1 MLWKVEHSR
10 KYLEERWDRDQVD
23 WVKIIESESEEKYTN
38 PPNRYSSTSLIN
50 KLEELGIGRPSTYVS
65 IIESITSVFI
75 NSESSLKP
83 RILAIALINN
93 FMKPYFNQYIDYEFS
108 KTMEDELDLILESK
122 NPEESKIK
130 FLQKSHETIK
140 SHVEDYGIQDPLAL
154 TTVKLPFE
162 SRYVVK
168 TGRIQGKI
176 PYPYLLRDDDFKV
189 GLPPEITIEEIEE
202 EILIDEEELSEYQQ
216 KRFGPRGDLII
227 QKQQLIQPI
236 QDQIFNAIRELAKSR
251 NYDFIF
257 DKSADIVML
266 YSDKRYDVSDQILRT
281 ISRANN
287 RKKVDSRKDKREIEN
302 ESLIDETTVVSDIE
316 NKEKEDIS
324 DEKVSTPNK
333 KLTVKE
339 LLEQRK
345 QKNSDKRKVKD

>member
-1 MLWKVEHSR
+1 MKKSYFFILLFLTSTFIFGQRGIKIGYIDTEYILENLPEYNQISKRLEEKAGDWKKEIEERSR
-10 KYLEERWDRDQVD
+10 KIDQ
-23 WVKIIESESEEKYTN
+23 KKE
-38 PPNRYSSTSLIN
+38 
-50 KLEELGIGRPSTYVS
+50 
-65 IIESITSVFI
+65 
-75 NSESSLKP
+75 SLKSE
-83 RILAIALINN
+83 RIL
-93 FMKPYFNQYIDYEFS
+93 
-108 KTMEDELDLILESK
+108 
-122 NPEESKIK
+122 
-130 FLQKSHETIK
+130 
-140 SHVEDYGIQDPLAL
+140 L
-154 TTVKLPFE
+154 TSE
-162 SRYVVK
+162 M
-168 TGRIQGKI
+168 
-176 PYPYLLRDDDFKV
+176 
-189 GLPPEITIEEIEE
+189 IEEIEE

-302 ESLIDETTVVSDIE
+302 ESLIDETTVDSEIE
-316 NKEKEDIS
+316 NKEKDDASE
-324 DEKVSTPNK
+324 EKVSTPNK

-345 QKNSDKRKVKD
+345 QKNSNKRKVKD

>member
-1 MLWKVEHSR
+1 MKKSYFFILLFLVSTFIFAQRGIKIGYIDTEYILENLPEYNQISKRLEEKAGDWKKEIEERSR
-10 KYLEERWDRDQVD
+10 KIDQ
-23 WVKIIESESEEKYTN
+23 KKE
-38 PPNRYSSTSLIN
+38 
-50 KLEELGIGRPSTYVS
+50 
-65 IIESITSVFI
+65 
-75 NSESSLKP
+75 SLKSE
-83 RILAIALINN
+83 RIL
-93 FMKPYFNQYIDYEFS
+93 
-108 KTMEDELDLILESK
+108 
-122 NPEESKIK
+122 
-130 FLQKSHETIK
+130 
-140 SHVEDYGIQDPLAL
+140 L
-154 TTVKLPFE
+154 TSE
-162 SRYVVK
+162 M
-168 TGRIQGKI
+168 
-176 PYPYLLRDDDFKV
+176 
-189 GLPPEITIEEIEE
+189 IEEIEE

-302 ESLIDETTVVSDIE
+302 ESLIDETTVASEIE
-316 NKEKEDIS
+316 NKEKDDPSE
-324 DEKVSTPNK
+324 EKVSTPNK

-345 QKNSDKRKVKD
+345 QKNSNKRKVKD

>member
-1 MLWKVEHSR
+1 MKKSYFFILLFLTSTFIFAQRGIKIGYIDTEYILENLPEYNQISKR
-10 KYLEERWDRDQVD
+10 LEEKAGDWKKEVEERTRKIDQ
-23 WVKIIESESEEKYTN
+23 KKES
-38 PPNRYSSTSLIN
+38 L
-50 KLEELGIGRPSTYVS
+50 
-65 IIESITSVFI
+65 
-75 NSESSLKP
+75 NSE
-83 RILAIALINN
+83 RIL
-93 FMKPYFNQYIDYEFS
+93 
-108 KTMEDELDLILESK
+108 
-122 NPEESKIK
+122 
-130 FLQKSHETIK
+130 
-140 SHVEDYGIQDPLAL
+140 L
-154 TTVKLPFE
+154 TSE
-162 SRYVVK
+162 M
-168 TGRIQGKI
+168 
-176 PYPYLLRDDDFKV
+176 
-189 GLPPEITIEEIEE
+189 IEEIEE

-302 ESLIDETTVVSDIE
+302 ESLIDETTVLSEIE
-316 NKEKEDIS
+316 NKEKDDVSE
-324 DEKVSTPNK
+324 EKVSTPNK

-345 QKNSDKRKVKD
+345 QKNSNKRKVKD

>member
-1 MLWKVEHSR
+1 MKKSYFFILLFLTSTFIFGQRGIKIGYIDTEYILENLPEYNQISKRLEEKAGDWKKEIEERSR
-10 KYLEERWDRDQVD
+10 KIDQ
-23 WVKIIESESEEKYTN
+23 KKE
-38 PPNRYSSTSLIN
+38 
-50 KLEELGIGRPSTYVS
+50 
-65 IIESITSVFI
+65 
-75 NSESSLKP
+75 SLKSE
-83 RILAIALINN
+83 RIL
-93 FMKPYFNQYIDYEFS
+93 
-108 KTMEDELDLILESK
+108 
-122 NPEESKIK
+122 
-130 FLQKSHETIK
+130 
-140 SHVEDYGIQDPLAL
+140 L
-154 TTVKLPFE
+154 TSE
-162 SRYVVK
+162 M
-168 TGRIQGKI
+168 
-176 PYPYLLRDDDFKV
+176 
-189 GLPPEITIEEIEE
+189 IEEIEE

-302 ESLIDETTVVSDIE
+302 ESLIDETTVTSEIE
-316 NKEKEDIS
+316 NKEKDDPSE
-324 DEKVSTPNK
+324 EKVSTPNK

-345 QKNSDKRKVKD
+345 QKNSNKRKVKD

>member
-1 MLWKVEHSR
+1 MKKSYFFILLFLTSTFIFGQRGIKIGYIDTEYILENLPEYNQISKRLEEKAGDWKKEIEERSR
-10 KYLEERWDRDQVD
+10 KIDQ
-23 WVKIIESESEEKYTN
+23 KKE
-38 PPNRYSSTSLIN
+38 
-50 KLEELGIGRPSTYVS
+50 
-65 IIESITSVFI
+65 
-75 NSESSLKP
+75 SLKSE
-83 RILAIALINN
+83 RIL
-93 FMKPYFNQYIDYEFS
+93 
-108 KTMEDELDLILESK
+108 
-122 NPEESKIK
+122 
-130 FLQKSHETIK
+130 
-140 SHVEDYGIQDPLAL
+140 L
-154 TTVKLPFE
+154 TSE
-162 SRYVVK
+162 M
-168 TGRIQGKI
+168 
-176 PYPYLLRDDDFKV
+176 
-189 GLPPEITIEEIEE
+189 IEEIEE

-324 DEKVSTPNK
+324 DEKVPTPNK

-345 QKNSDKRKVKD
+345 QKNSNKRKVKD

>member
-1 MLWKVEHSR
+1 MKKSYFFILLFLTSTFIFGQRGIKIGYIDTEYILENLPEYNQISKRLEEKAGDWKKEIEERSR
-10 KYLEERWDRDQVD
+10 KIDQ
-23 WVKIIESESEEKYTN
+23 KKE
-38 PPNRYSSTSLIN
+38 
-50 KLEELGIGRPSTYVS
+50 
-65 IIESITSVFI
+65 
-75 NSESSLKP
+75 SLKSE
-83 RILAIALINN
+83 RIL
-93 FMKPYFNQYIDYEFS
+93 
-108 KTMEDELDLILESK
+108 
-122 NPEESKIK
+122 
-130 FLQKSHETIK
+130 
-140 SHVEDYGIQDPLAL
+140 L
-154 TTVKLPFE
+154 TSE
-162 SRYVVK
+162 M
-168 TGRIQGKI
+168 
-176 PYPYLLRDDDFKV
+176 
-189 GLPPEITIEEIEE
+189 IEEIEE

-302 ESLIDETTVVSDIE
+302 ESLIDETTVASEID
-316 NKEKEDIS
+316 NKEKDDLLE
-324 DEKVSTPNK
+324 EKVSTPNK

-345 QKNSDKRKVKD
+345 QKNSNKRKVKD

>member
-1 MLWKVEHSR
+1 MKKSYFFILLFLTSTFIFAQRGIKIGYIDTEYILENLPEYNQISKRLEEKASDWKKEIEERSR
-10 KYLEERWDRDQVD
+10 KIDQ
-23 WVKIIESESEEKYTN
+23 KKE
-38 PPNRYSSTSLIN
+38 
-50 KLEELGIGRPSTYVS
+50 
-65 IIESITSVFI
+65 
-75 NSESSLKP
+75 SLKSE
-83 RILAIALINN
+83 RIL
-93 FMKPYFNQYIDYEFS
+93 
-108 KTMEDELDLILESK
+108 
-122 NPEESKIK
+122 
-130 FLQKSHETIK
+130 
-140 SHVEDYGIQDPLAL
+140 L
-154 TTVKLPFE
+154 TSE
-162 SRYVVK
+162 M
-168 TGRIQGKI
+168 
-176 PYPYLLRDDDFKV
+176 
-189 GLPPEITIEEIEE
+189 IEEIEE

-302 ESLIDETTVVSDIE
+302 ENLIDEITVISKIE
-316 NKEKEDIS
+316 NKEKDDAS
-324 DEKVSTPNK
+324 VEKVSVPNK

-345 QKNSDKRKVKD
+345 QKNSNKRKVKD

>member
-1 MLWKVEHSR
+1 MKKSYFFILLFLTSTFIFGQRGIKIGYIDTEYILENLPEFNQISKRLEEKAGDWKKEIEERSR
-10 KYLEERWDRDQVD
+10 KIDQ
-23 WVKIIESESEEKYTN
+23 KKE
-38 PPNRYSSTSLIN
+38 
-50 KLEELGIGRPSTYVS
+50 
-65 IIESITSVFI
+65 
-75 NSESSLKP
+75 SLKSE
-83 RILAIALINN
+83 RIL
-93 FMKPYFNQYIDYEFS
+93 
-108 KTMEDELDLILESK
+108 
-122 NPEESKIK
+122 
-130 FLQKSHETIK
+130 
-140 SHVEDYGIQDPLAL
+140 L
-154 TTVKLPFE
+154 TSE
-162 SRYVVK
+162 M
-168 TGRIQGKI
+168 
-176 PYPYLLRDDDFKV
+176 
-189 GLPPEITIEEIEE
+189 IEEIEE

-302 ESLIDETTVVSDIE
+302 ESLIDETTVASEIE
-316 NKEKEDIS
+316 NKEKDDPSE
-324 DEKVSTPNK
+324 EKVSTPNK

-345 QKNSDKRKVKD
+345 QKNSNKRKVKD

>member
-1 MLWKVEHSR
+1 MKKSYFFILLFLTSSFIFGQRGIKIGYIDTEYILENLPEYNQISKRLEEKAGDWKKEIEERSR
-10 KYLEERWDRDQVD
+10 KIDQ
-23 WVKIIESESEEKYTN
+23 KKE
-38 PPNRYSSTSLIN
+38 
-50 KLEELGIGRPSTYVS
+50 
-65 IIESITSVFI
+65 
-75 NSESSLKP
+75 SLKSE
-83 RILAIALINN
+83 RIL
-93 FMKPYFNQYIDYEFS
+93 
-108 KTMEDELDLILESK
+108 
-122 NPEESKIK
+122 
-130 FLQKSHETIK
+130 
-140 SHVEDYGIQDPLAL
+140 L
-154 TTVKLPFE
+154 TSE
-162 SRYVVK
+162 M
-168 TGRIQGKI
+168 
-176 PYPYLLRDDDFKV
+176 
-189 GLPPEITIEEIEE
+189 IEEIEE

-302 ESLIDETTVVSDIE
+302 ESLIDETTVASEIE
-316 NKEKEDIS
+316 NKEKDDPSE
-324 DEKVSTPNK
+324 EKVSTPNK

-345 QKNSDKRKVKD
+345 QKNSNKRKVKD

>member
-1 MLWKVEHSR
+1 MKKSYFFILLFLTSTFIFGQRGIKIGYIDTEYILENLPEYNQISKRLEEKAGDWKKEIEERSR
-10 KYLEERWDRDQVD
+10 KIDQ
-23 WVKIIESESEEKYTN
+23 KKE
-38 PPNRYSSTSLIN
+38 
-50 KLEELGIGRPSTYVS
+50 
-65 IIESITSVFI
+65 
-75 NSESSLKP
+75 SLKSE
-83 RILAIALINN
+83 RIL
-93 FMKPYFNQYIDYEFS
+93 
-108 KTMEDELDLILESK
+108 
-122 NPEESKIK
+122 
-130 FLQKSHETIK
+130 
-140 SHVEDYGIQDPLAL
+140 L
-154 TTVKLPFE
+154 TSE
-162 SRYVVK
+162 M
-168 TGRIQGKI
+168 
-176 PYPYLLRDDDFKV
+176 
-189 GLPPEITIEEIEE
+189 IEEIEE

-316 NKEKEDIS
+316 NIEKEDIS

>member
-1 MLWKVEHSR
+1 MKKSYFFILLFLTSTFIFGQRGIKIGYIDTEYILENLPEYNQISKRLEEKAGDWKKEIEERSR
-10 KYLEERWDRDQVD
+10 KIDQ
-23 WVKIIESESEEKYTN
+23 KKE
-38 PPNRYSSTSLIN
+38 
-50 KLEELGIGRPSTYVS
+50 
-65 IIESITSVFI
+65 
-75 NSESSLKP
+75 SLKSE
-83 RILAIALINN
+83 RIL
-93 FMKPYFNQYIDYEFS
+93 
-108 KTMEDELDLILESK
+108 
-122 NPEESKIK
+122 
-130 FLQKSHETIK
+130 
-140 SHVEDYGIQDPLAL
+140 L
-154 TTVKLPFE
+154 TSE
-162 SRYVVK
+162 M
-168 TGRIQGKI
+168 
-176 PYPYLLRDDDFKV
+176 
-189 GLPPEITIEEIEE
+189 IEEIEE

-302 ESLIDETTVVSDIE
+302 ESLIDETMVVSDIE
-316 NKEKEDIS
+316 NKEKKDIS

-345 QKNSDKRKVKD
+345 QKNSNKRKVKD

>member
-1 MLWKVEHSR
+1 MKKSYFFILLFLTSTFIFGQRGIKIGYIDTEYILENLPEYNQISKRLEEKAGDWKKEIEERSR
-10 KYLEERWDRDQVD
+10 KIDQ
-23 WVKIIESESEEKYTN
+23 KKE
-38 PPNRYSSTSLIN
+38 
-50 KLEELGIGRPSTYVS
+50 
-65 IIESITSVFI
+65 
-75 NSESSLKP
+75 SLKSE
-83 RILAIALINN
+83 RIL
-93 FMKPYFNQYIDYEFS
+93 
-108 KTMEDELDLILESK
+108 
-122 NPEESKIK
+122 
-130 FLQKSHETIK
+130 
-140 SHVEDYGIQDPLAL
+140 L
-154 TTVKLPFE
+154 TSE
-162 SRYVVK
+162 M
-168 TGRIQGKI
+168 
-176 PYPYLLRDDDFKV
+176 
-189 GLPPEITIEEIEE
+189 IEEIEE
-202 EILIDEEELSEYQQ
+202 EILFDEEELSEYQQ

-345 QKNSDKRKVKD
+345 QKNSNKRKVKD

>member
-1 MLWKVEHSR
+1 MKKSYFFILLFLTSTFIFGQRGIKIGYIDTEYILENLPEYNQISKRLEEKAGDWKKEIEERSR
-10 KYLEERWDRDQVD
+10 KIDQ
-23 WVKIIESESEEKYTN
+23 KKEPLKSE
-38 PPNRYSSTSLIN
+38 
-50 KLEELGIGRPSTYVS
+50 
-65 IIESITSVFI
+65 
-75 NSESSLKP
+75 
-83 RILAIALINN
+83 RIL
-93 FMKPYFNQYIDYEFS
+93 
-108 KTMEDELDLILESK
+108 
-122 NPEESKIK
+122 
-130 FLQKSHETIK
+130 
-140 SHVEDYGIQDPLAL
+140 L
-154 TTVKLPFE
+154 TSE
-162 SRYVVK
+162 M
-168 TGRIQGKI
+168 
-176 PYPYLLRDDDFKV
+176 
-189 GLPPEITIEEIEE
+189 IEEIEE

-345 QKNSDKRKVKD
+345 QKNSNKRKVKD

>member
-1 MLWKVEHSR
+1 MKKSYFFILLFLTSTFIFGQRGIKIGYIDTEYILENLPEFNQISKRLEEKAGDWKKEIEERSR
-10 KYLEERWDRDQVD
+10 KIDQ
-23 WVKIIESESEEKYTN
+23 KKE
-38 PPNRYSSTSLIN
+38 
-50 KLEELGIGRPSTYVS
+50 
-65 IIESITSVFI
+65 
-75 NSESSLKP
+75 SLKSE
-83 RILAIALINN
+83 RIL
-93 FMKPYFNQYIDYEFS
+93 
-108 KTMEDELDLILESK
+108 
-122 NPEESKIK
+122 
-130 FLQKSHETIK
+130 
-140 SHVEDYGIQDPLAL
+140 L
-154 TTVKLPFE
+154 TSE
-162 SRYVVK
+162 M
-168 TGRIQGKI
+168 
-176 PYPYLLRDDDFKV
+176 
-189 GLPPEITIEEIEE
+189 IEEIEE

-302 ESLIDETTVVSDIE
+302 ESLIDETTVLSEIE
-316 NKEKEDIS
+316 NKEKDDVSE
-324 DEKVSTPNK
+324 EKVSTPNK

-345 QKNSDKRKVKD
+345 QKNSNKRKVKD

>member
-1 MLWKVEHSR
+1 MKKSYFFILLFLASTFIFAQRGIKIGYIDTEYILENLPEYNQISKR
-10 KYLEERWDRDQVD
+10 LEEKAGDWKKEVEERTRKIDQ
-23 WVKIIESESEEKYTN
+23 KKES
-38 PPNRYSSTSLIN
+38 L
-50 KLEELGIGRPSTYVS
+50 
-65 IIESITSVFI
+65 
-75 NSESSLKP
+75 NSE
-83 RILAIALINN
+83 RIL
-93 FMKPYFNQYIDYEFS
+93 
-108 KTMEDELDLILESK
+108 
-122 NPEESKIK
+122 
-130 FLQKSHETIK
+130 
-140 SHVEDYGIQDPLAL
+140 L
-154 TTVKLPFE
+154 TSE
-162 SRYVVK
+162 M
-168 TGRIQGKI
+168 
-176 PYPYLLRDDDFKV
+176 
-189 GLPPEITIEEIEE
+189 IEEIEE

-302 ESLIDETTVVSDIE
+302 ESLIDETTVVSEIE
-316 NKEKEDIS
+316 NKEKDDASE
-324 DEKVSTPNK
+324 EKVSTPNK

-345 QKNSDKRKVKD
+345 QKNSNKRKVKD